1 MQNSV
6 KGKQIKDYIIGDT
19 LVAMGDT
26 TVLQAATA
34 KGQRAT
40 LVMVE
45 KKNMEQETF
54 VQYNNLLAENTQGL
68 HPRYLEVVQ
77 SAHNMYIVLEHL
89 QKPSP
94 LSNPALSLVGAF
106 VELYGKLGQFKVERD
121 EVLLNDAGRLVYLP
135 LYRRLQTT
143 SRFYAQFHNKS
154 ALGELFGGLTTL
166 SNPNIALDIFIQH
179 IDNPNAT
186 ALIAQ

>member
-1 MQNSV
+1 M
-6 KGKQIKDYIIGDT
+6 
-19 LVAMGDT
+19 
-26 TVLQAATA
+26 
-34 KGQRAT
+34 
-40 LVMVE
+40 
-45 KKNMEQETF
+45 
-54 VQYNNLLAENTQGL
+54 
-68 HPRYLEVVQ
+68 
-77 SAHNMYIVLEHL
+77 
-89 QKPSP
+89 
-94 LSNPALSLVGAF
+94 
-106 VELYGKLGQFKVERD
+106 
-121 EVLLNDAGRLVYLP
+121 LLNDAGRLVYLP